1 MKQKSASVRKFI
13 IPVIILGLLVVLGFS
28 LTRKAPA
35 PDVTFTTIEG
45 KSIPMS
51 SLKGKMVL
59 VNFWATDCPGCIAEM
74 PKLVETYNQY
84 HSEGF
89 ELIAVAM
96 SYDPPSQ
103 VLNYTQKKA
112 LPFPVMHDGLGEMA
126 SKFND
131 VALTPTTYI
140 VDKQGRVIRKVI
152 GEMDFASLHDLL
164 DDQLGKPGSS
174 RKTS

>member
-1 MKQKSASVRKFI
+1 MKQPLNIRKFI
-13 IPVIILGLLVVLGFS
+13 VPIVVLGLLAILGFS
-28 LTRKAPA
+28 LTQKPAA

-45 KSIPMS
+45 KKISMA

-84 HSEGF
+84 HNEGF
-89 ELIAVAM
+89 EMVAVAM

-126 SKFND
+126 TKFNE
-131 VALTPTTYI
+131 VALTPTTFI
-140 VDKQGRVIRKVI
+140 IDKQGRVVRKVI
-152 GEMDFASLHDLL
+152 GELDFSSLHALL
-164 DDQLGKPGSS
+164 DEQLGKPGNTG
-174 RKTS
+174 KTG

>member
-1 MKQKSASVRKFI
+1 MKQPLNIRKFI
-13 IPVIILGLLVVLGFS
+13 VPIVVLGLLAILGFS
-28 LTRKAPA
+28 LTQKSAAPE
-35 PDVTFTTIEG
+35 VTFTTIEG
-45 KSIPMS
+45 KKISMA

-84 HSEGF
+84 HNEGF
-89 ELIAVAM
+89 EMVAVAM

-126 SKFND
+126 TKFNE
-131 VALTPTTYI
+131 VALTPTTFI
-140 VDKQGRVIRKVI
+140 IDKQGRVVRKVI
-152 GEMDFASLHDLL
+152 GELDFSSLHALL
-164 DDQLGKPGSS
+164 DEQLGKPGNTG
-174 RKTS
+174 KTG

>member
-1 MKQKSASVRKFI
+1 MKQPLNIRKFI
-13 IPVIILGLLVVLGFS
+13 IPIVVLGLLAILGFS
-28 LTRKAPA
+28 LTQKPAA

-45 KSIPMS
+45 KKISMA

-84 HSEGF
+84 HNEGF
-89 ELIAVAM
+89 EMVAVAM

-126 SKFND
+126 TKFNE
-131 VALTPTTYI
+131 VALTPTTFI
-140 VDKQGRVIRKVI
+140 VDKQGRVVRKVI
-152 GEMDFASLHDLL
+152 GELDFSSLHALL
-164 DDQLGKPGSS
+164 DEQLGKPGNTG
-174 RKTS
+174 KTG

>member
-1 MKQKSASVRKFI
+1 MKQPLNIRKFI
-13 IPVIILGLLVVLGFS
+13 VPIVVLGLLAILGFS
-28 LTRKAPA
+28 LTQKPTV

-45 KSIPMS
+45 KKISMA

-84 HSEGF
+84 HNEGF
-89 ELIAVAM
+89 EMVAVAM

-126 SKFND
+126 TKFNE
-131 VALTPTTYI
+131 VALTPTTFI
-140 VDKQGRVIRKVI
+140 IDKQGHVVRKVI
-152 GEMDFASLHDLL
+152 GELDFSSLHALL
-164 DDQLGKPGSS
+164 DEQLGKPGDTG
-174 RKTS
+174 KTG